1 MKHAGST
8 ALDALEPLLRQLR
21 GISQIR
27 EKTRGVFYKK
37 SRAFLHFHEDPTGL
51 YADIRPP
58 EADDFVRLKVDSD
71 EDRDEL
77 LARTQEALR

>member
-1 MKHAGST
+1 MKHAGPS
-8 ALDALEPLLRQLR
+8 ALDALEPLLRRLR

-27 EKTRGVFYKK
+27 EKTRGVFYLK

-51 YADIRPP
+51 YADIRP
-58 EADDFVRLKVDSD
+58 AGANDFVRLKVDAD

-77 LARTQEALR
+77 VARVLDSLR